1 MPRGRMIRHMPVRD
15 RQRRRAFSLFEMVIA
30 IMIIGILSSI
40 AIPRLSRGGYDANAA
55 AMRQNLAILS
65 SAMELYSVE
74 HAARYPAARG
84 DGVFPAHTEGAF
96 LAQLTRFSDTS
107 GVTSDTRSAAYR
119 FGPYLLNGVPPLTV
133 GDKAGSDEVKVVTGA
148 TPVAYDG
155 ASSAGWV
162 YSDTSG
168 EIIPNIPNGQDSAV
182 IQADS
187 VTAEWANGKG
197 VGKMV
202 N

>member
-1 MPRGRMIRHMPVRD
+1 
-15 RQRRRAFSLFEMVIA
+15 MVVA
-30 IMIIGILSSI
+30 VMIIGILSSI

-74 HAARYPAARG
+74 HAGRYPAARG

-96 LAQLTRFSDTS
+96 LAQLTQYSDVGGATAAA
-107 GVTSDTRSAAYR
+107 RSSAKR

-155 ASSAGWV
+155 ASPAGWV
-162 YSDTSG
+162 YSDVSG
-168 EIIPNIPNGQDSAV
+168 EIIPNIPNGQDNAV
-182 IQADS
+182 IQQDAISAD
-187 VTAEWANGKG
+187 WANGKG
-197 VGKMV
+197 VGKLV
-202 N
+202 SQ